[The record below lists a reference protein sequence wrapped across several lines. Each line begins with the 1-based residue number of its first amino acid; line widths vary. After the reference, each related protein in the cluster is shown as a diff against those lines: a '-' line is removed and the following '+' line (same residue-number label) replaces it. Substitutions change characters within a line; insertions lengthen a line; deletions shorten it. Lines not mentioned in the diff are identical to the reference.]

1 MNKRINDAR
10 QTVAGVPTTTT
21 QPTMSQGSWE
31 LDTSKE
37 AYLPAFMKKQGEP
50 EMKEDNEFLRA
61 IRNQPTPEEQA
72 QAQKRLQQRMDE
84 YDYAKAT
91 DKQLRNTG
99 KYFSWEAPTVARDE
113 NGEMILGEDGKPL
126 VGRTTDEARVGTHQQ
141 VAEEQ
146 AEWDNLTEQEK
157 RERLKDLQLQDEEL
171 DYKEPNTLESLG
183 KKLGAGVINL
193 GAGFLKMMEELSSG
207 MIVEDASSPT
217 GYTRTPDFDPNSD
230 DPMTSGIRNMGEY
243 AERLSREG
251 DARKG
256 KSFTDLI
263 VSGDLTGVLQKGMGV
278 AAESAP
284 MMLSTFNP
292 YTMIANAISMAG
304 NNYWQETMEN
314 PEIPAYKRAMYA
326 AGTAAIEQL
335 VEKYAEPVFK
345 YTGGIGKKATKEAVQ
360 KATKEARETI
370 AKRITN
376 VLKDASGEG
385 IEEVVTNFGNDAL
398 GSALDM
404 MDKESNYGI
413 VAQWEELKKKNPNA
427 TIGDFALQKAD
438 EVMNAYLGGALA
450 GAYTSSSM
458 QASVAGLRYALGG
471 NVSAE
476 DIAKNPRTIN
486 PIEMDVAQ
494 TYDKGHALET
504 PEEKQDAKMNLDDK
518 ADALLQFADE
528 STLNALDEDGI
539 GTLKEIMARDD
550 WSDEQKQAA
559 LDYVNAKATYEG
571 MIDRVKDDIETEVAD
586 SDAAID
592 RRVASQEQGGD
603 GMIHPATM
611 AKDNRQVDI
620 ISGNVVMSDDG
631 SMVDTQKSDKDIIVR
646 DRQTGKVEFAN
657 PKEIKSVE
665 APIDA
670 EALKASERERIT
682 NEKAQAASNAIDGV
696 LPMQQGDQYT
706 LTYNGEQHQVQ
717 VVQDNGDG
725 TVSVIIDGAKEPQ
738 DMAKEQLQD
747 LANQSN
753 RARLEQSR
761 QQAQQQAP
769 VEETPTETP
778 TTTAAE
784 IQEATPEEAPTEAAP
799 EEAPKLEGNGLRKDM
814 PMREDGNPAFMEVTP
829 ERTQQFLYGEE
840 SGMTEDEATQFVD
853 KNIAAAEKALEEV
866 KKGAPEVG
874 TDFAKF
880 KAEKAAYQQ
889 QLDAAQA
896 AVDYWNNV
904 KAARQAA
911 MAAPVAQQAPVEQNA
926 PEAVQPSEVESNATP
941 IETTQ
946 ETAPE
951 ASVESAEEK
960 PTTRLKGSGL
970 KSEEQIAEEQK
981 KKEEQKA
988 AEKKK
993 EEEKKAKRQE
1003 KFRKRAESWSKKTGV
1018 KVNIIDNVDDV
1029 ENAEAKAAIKK
1040 GRKVKGWWQQSN
1052 NEIYIYL
1059 PNMESMDDVDE
1070 TFIHEAVAHR
1080 GLRHLLGE
1088 EEFGKLC
1095 DKVFEA
1101 MSPKAKA
1108 RELKYV
1114 GVSEKDIKE
1123 GKYTD
1128 KQKRAAADE
1137 YMAKMSEHTDL
1148 NPTLW
1153 EQICN
1158 WIREA
1163 LGRTIDV
1170 DKVKM
1175 SNESIQRL
1183 IRASYAHYQAE
1194 AKKAAAENLEE
1205 QGMAVDTERG
1215 DVRFAVADV
1224 LKGDDIDKVTK
1235 ELMDVTGRSE
1245 STVKKWLKAEQSLA
1259 KIILDDDNVAF
1270 LDLQVDESVPSIWNN
1285 ADYPQGTVEFSNI
1298 CRKRLPLT
1306 MIYQKL
1312 QKEFPNLV
1320 FDAKTLESIRGI
1332 LKENGVDVAC
1342 GLCFVEDRRQLLGE
1356 IGKGFID
1363 MLQGKN
1369 NFVNDNQNKALN
1381 KLRESGDEYVPNLY
1395 ELLTLDGM
1403 KKLRREHPSVAQAFI
1418 EYNNA
1423 RGMQAGRLFQ
1433 AYSAY
1438 HREILKYNK
1447 AKVRSI
1453 NNNGGLRI
1461 FSFSDFEAHH
1471 LIDLVQV
1478 LTDCAAKGIK
1488 VQGYTKVPEFANA
1501 VKDTGMKLN
1510 RSLIAKGKGYVDE
1523 DYVPAD
1529 NEAVSP
1535 NVINGK
1541 RLLLDCVEGID
1552 VNHPD
1557 FFDST
1562 DNKNVGNILVGINDE
1577 QIHMAMEDPF
1587 VDYIIPFHTGLSKD
1601 ILKQKNIGEWV
1612 NYKLMQLEKVDNGR
1626 GGLTNAPHHGINIYT
1641 DVLPRG
1647 EELIGHPIKNARD
1660 FQMAFFKAC
1669 EEKGF
1674 VPRFEKFINRGK
1686 NGEYVYTKGYE
1697 KLLLDFKLFDK
1708 NGKIV
1713 PQEAVVPVFDDK
1725 VNKRILEDYVKG
1737 EKEKAPNDKLY
1748 DKVKE
1753 GLGLD
1758 GDVRFRE
1765 GDRESR

>member
-1 MNKRINDAR
+1 
-10 QTVAGVPTTTT
+10 
-21 QPTMSQGSWE
+21 
-31 LDTSKE
+31 
-37 AYLPAFMKKQGEP
+37 
-50 EMKEDNEFLRA
+50 
-61 IRNQPTPEEQA
+61 
-72 QAQKRLQQRMDE
+72 
-84 YDYAKAT
+84 
-91 DKQLRNTG
+91 
-99 KYFSWEAPTVARDE
+99 
-113 NGEMILGEDGKPL
+113 
-126 VGRTTDEARVGTHQQ
+126 
-141 VAEEQ
+141 
-146 AEWDNLTEQEK
+146 
-157 RERLKDLQLQDEEL
+157 
-171 DYKEPNTLESLG
+171 
-183 KKLGAGVINL
+183 
-193 GAGFLKMMEELSSG
+193 
-207 MIVEDASSPT
+207 
-217 GYTRTPDFDPNSD
+217 
-230 DPMTSGIRNMGEY
+230 MT
-243 AERLSREG
+243 
-251 DARKG
+251 
-256 KSFTDLI
+256 
-263 VSGDLTGVLQKGMGV
+263 
-278 AAESAP
+278 
-284 MMLSTFNP
+284 
-292 YTMIANAISMAG
+292 
-304 NNYWQETMEN
+304 
-314 PEIPAYKRAMYA
+314 
-326 AGTAAIEQL
+326 
-335 VEKYAEPVFK
+335 
-345 YTGGIGKKATKEAVQ
+345 
-360 KATKEARETI
+360 
-370 AKRITN
+370 
-376 VLKDASGEG
+376 
-385 IEEVVTNFGNDAL
+385 
-398 GSALDM
+398 
-404 MDKESNYGI
+404 
-413 VAQWEELKKKNPNA
+413 
-427 TIGDFALQKAD
+427 
-438 EVMNAYLGGALA
+438 
-450 GAYTSSSM
+450 
-458 QASVAGLRYALGG
+458 
-471 NVSAE
+471 
-476 DIAKNPRTIN
+476 
-486 PIEMDVAQ
+486 
-494 TYDKGHALET
+494 
-504 PEEKQDAKMNLDDK
+504 
-518 ADALLQFADE
+518 
-528 STLNALDEDGI
+528 
-539 GTLKEIMARDD
+539 
-550 WSDEQKQAA
+550 
-559 LDYVNAKATYEG
+559 
-571 MIDRVKDDIETEVAD
+571 VKDDIETEVAD

-1765 GDRESR
+1765 GDTFYSPAERAVENIKQEKATGEQWLKMIEKNGGLKKEEDKWMGLSDFLKDKKSLTKQEVLDFIRENQVKVEEVEYGNGGINALQEEYDELIKEHDGNWEDAWDEMIDRYGDDIDMAIDGTGGRIQVNDGFEDYLETINGTRGINSTRLGYTTEGLDNKKEIALTVPTIESWNESDEIHFGDAGNGRAVAWVRFGETEGVPNGVDADRYHDYSRKMKEAISRRDEMVEQLKRYKGGMLTETQKRLEEEEAYIQQLRERYKDVADVKPSRVLVIDEIQSKRHQEGREKGYKNPTVYKDATIGEYHKTSYGEEADIIGANGNKIGTMTKDADGYYATDNDGDNMTSTRNTEAEALQAMDNAFSGSGIPDAPFQKNWHELAMKRMLRYAAENGYDKVAWTKGEQQADRYSLAKTIPSITRQDTKKAADKGIKVFAMDINGEPEKIFVDNDGTITNTTLFMDEVSGKPLSDFVGKDIAIRMMSMNDGETIDTSKEKVGGEGMKGFYDMMLPRFMDKYGKKWGVKTGEVELPNVEEAGRTMWSVDVTPEMNSVLPMT